1 MRTECLLYKFKII
14 YVQLATLS
22 AQIIHLLLPYFGELA
37 LGTSTL
43 KIRKKYFIINNDEPV
58 LED

>member
-14 YVQLATLS
+14 NVQLATLF
-22 AQIIHLLLPYFGELA
+22 AQIIHLLLPHFGELT

-43 KIRKKYFIINNDEPV
+43 KI
-58 LED
+58 